1 MRGCITS
8 GEQWAFFVYKTDT
21 SGRRIVAVAPEM
33 TLGYNLE
40 ELPLLLGLLRD
51 WVCHDGLLTR
61 LAWSD
66 VLTGGEC
73 GELRAEIFHDL
84 RVEL

>member
-51 WVCHDGLLTR
+51 WV
-61 LAWSD
+61 
-66 VLTGGEC
+66 
-73 GELRAEIFHDL
+73 
-84 RVEL
+84 